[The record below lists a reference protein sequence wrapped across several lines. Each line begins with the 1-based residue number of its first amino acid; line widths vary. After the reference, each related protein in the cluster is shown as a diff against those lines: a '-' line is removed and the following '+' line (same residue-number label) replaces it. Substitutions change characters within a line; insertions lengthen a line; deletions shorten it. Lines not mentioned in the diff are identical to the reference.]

1 MDGAALRQRLL
12 DSLLE
17 RIQDDTYPSPTMM
30 DYVENS
36 MKTRE
41 QVLAYAET
49 LLDKIDATRYPSS
62 SMINRLEGVLAR
74 VE

>member
-30 DYVENS
+30 DYVESS

-49 LLDKIDATRYPSS
+49 LLEKIDATRYPSS
-62 SMINRLEGVLAR
+62 SMINRVEAVLAR
-74 VE
+74 VD